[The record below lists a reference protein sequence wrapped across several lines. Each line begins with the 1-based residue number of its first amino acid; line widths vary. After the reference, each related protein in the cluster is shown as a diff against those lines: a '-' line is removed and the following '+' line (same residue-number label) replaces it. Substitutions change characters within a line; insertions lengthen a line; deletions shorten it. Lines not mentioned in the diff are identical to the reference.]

1 VSFGYG
7 GTALQEALSFK
18 VTKPECKAR
27 PKMRL
32 LKWFCEIDD
41 FWQVYE
47 PIWRQGLLESG
58 RNRLRACQ
66 MSMSEMMTL
75 VVHFQQKRYRDFK
88 TFYTE
93 YVANNSE
100 TSFRLC

>member
-1 VSFGYG
+1 
-7 GTALQEALSFK
+7 
-18 VTKPECKAR
+18 VTKPECKAS
-27 PKMRL
+27 PKISL
-32 LKWFCEIDD
+32 LELFCEIDD

-75 VVHFQQKRYRDFK
+75 VVHFHQKHYRDFK

-93 YVANNSE
+93 YVAKQLR